1 MSVIRPVLYLVQKEF
16 LQVFRDRAM
25 RAMIL
30 GVPLIQLFIFGYAAN
45 TDVRNARLSLLDED
59 HSVESRRIAE
69 AYYATDIFTPGP
81 QASDPAELEKLLV
94 DGRADVTVWIPKGF
108 ARDLAQGRQP
118 SVAVAADGQNSN
130 LAGRV
135 SAYANAVLLR
145 EGYRMLADRGFARS
159 GPAGNVPIVVPVTR
173 FFYNPEIES
182 RHYMVPGII
191 VLVITVITTML
202 TGMSVVREREIGTLE
217 QLLVSA
223 ITSGQFIAGKT
234 IPFVLIGFFDLAFAT
249 AVGVLW
255 FRIPLVGSVALL
267 AACAMVY
274 LLVTLGIGLFASTLS
289 STQQQAM
296 LAVWFFLVFGILTSG
311 LFYPVENM
319 PQWVQYLTYVNPLRY
334 MMSIVRNI
342 FLRGAT
348 LADIA
353 PQLVP
358 LLALGGLI
366 FGAAVSRT
374 SKHLG

>member
-217 QLLVSA
+217 QLLVSP